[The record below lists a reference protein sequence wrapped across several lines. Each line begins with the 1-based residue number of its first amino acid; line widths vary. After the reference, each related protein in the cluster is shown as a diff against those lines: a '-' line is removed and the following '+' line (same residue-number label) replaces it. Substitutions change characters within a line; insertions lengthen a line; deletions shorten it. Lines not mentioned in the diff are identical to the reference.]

1 MVKEHDFIAIGGG
14 SGGFNAARVARQ
26 YSDNVAIVDGATE
39 LGGLC
44 ILRGCMP
51 SKTLIYSA
59 EVLHLAQKGKAFGL
73 DIPEARVD
81 MERLHQRKLDTIK
94 EFTDYRVESM
104 QSGKYHLYRNFA
116 KFIDE
121 DTIELDNG
129 DRLKGK
135 HFIIATG
142 SCISK
147 PPIPGIDDPDIWTSD
162 DVLDLATL
170 PESIIVLGGGV
181 VACELAQFLHRVGVK
196 TIQIQRSPHIL
207 KDQAPDVSEVVETAL
222 RDEGLTLYTGTKLQ
236 NIARVNDEFEITFEH
251 KGEERPCSAKQV
263 VNALGRSPAT
273 DKLSLEKAG
282 IELKPNG
289 QIVTDAYQRTTNS
302 RVYAAG
308 DCAGPFEIVHTA
320 VLQGEIAAYHAFGI
334 DKKPLNYDHML
345 DVVFTDPQVAR
356 VGLTEARLKEKGI
369 DFIAAEYPFDDH
381 GKSILMEAKYG
392 FVRVFAEKPTGRIL
406 GAEIVSKD
414 AGELIHALSV
424 AVSNNLTAES
434 LLRTHWYH
442 PTLSEILSY
451 PLEDIVD
458 ELAEEAN

>member
-44 ILRGCMP
+44 NLRGCMP

-59 EVLHLAQKGKAFGL
+59 EVLHLAQKGSEFGV
-73 DIPEARVD
+73 DIPEARIS
-81 MERLHQRKLDTIK
+81 MEKLHQRKLDTIK

-116 KFIDE
+116 KFISE
-121 DTIELDNG
+121 DTVELDNG
-129 DRLKGK
+129 DRLRGK

-142 SCISK
+142 SYVSK
-147 PPIPGIDDPDIWTSD
+147 PPIPGIDEPDIWTSD
-162 DVLDLATL
+162 EVLDLATL
-170 PESIIVLGGGV
+170 PESTIVLGGGV
-181 VACELAQFLHRVGVK
+181 VACELAQFLHRVGAK
-196 TIQIQRSPHIL
+196 TTQIQRSPHIL
-207 KDQAPDVSEVVETAL
+207 KDQAPDFSEVVETAL
-222 RDEGLTLYTGTKLQ
+222 RDEGLDLYTGTKLQ
-236 NIARVNDEFEITFEH
+236 SIGRTNDGFEVVFDHAGIE
-251 KGEERPCSAKQV
+251 KRCSAKHV

-273 DKLSLEKAG
+273 GNLGLEEAG

-289 QIVTDAYQRTTNS
+289 QIITDTYQRTTNS
-302 RVYAAG
+302 KIYAAG

-320 VLQGEIAAYHAFGI
+320 VLQGEFAAYHAFGI
-334 DKKPLNYDHML
+334 EKSPLNYDHML

-356 VGLTEARLKEKGI
+356 VGLTEAVLRERGI
-369 DFIAAEYPFDDH
+369 DFVVADYPFDDH

-451 PLEDIVD
+451 PLEDIVE
-458 ELAEEAN
+458 ELSDRA

>member
-1 MVKEHDFIAIGGG
+1 MAKEHDFIAIGGG

-26 YSDNVAIVDGATE
+26 YSDNVAIVDGANE

-59 EVLHLAQKGKAFGL
+59 EVLHLAQKGNEFGL
-73 DIPEARVD
+73 DIPEARVN
-81 MERLHQRKLDTIK
+81 MAKLHQRKLDTIR

-116 KFIDE
+116 KFISE

-129 DRLKGK
+129 DRLRGK

-142 SCISK
+142 SDVSK
-147 PPIPGIDDPDIWTSD
+147 PPIPGIDEPDIWTSD
-162 DVLDLATL
+162 DVLDLASL

-181 VACELAQFLHRVGVK
+181 VACELAQFLHRVGTK
-196 TIQIQRSPHIL
+196 TTQIQRSPHIL

-222 RDEGLTLYTGTKLQ
+222 RDEGLDLFTDTKLQ
-236 NIARVNDEFEITFEH
+236 SIGRTNDGFEVVFDHDGIE
-251 KGEERPCSAKQV
+251 KRCSAKHV

-273 DKLSLEKAG
+273 GNLRLKEAG
-282 IELKPNG
+282 IELKLNG
-289 QIVTDAYQRTTNS
+289 QIVTDTYQRTTNS
-302 RVYAAG
+302 KVYAAG
-308 DCAGPFEIVHTA
+308 DCSGPFEIVHTA
-320 VLQGEIAAYHAFGI
+320 VLQGEFAAYHAFGI
-334 DKKPLNYDHML
+334 KKTPLNYDHML

-356 VGLTEARLKEKGI
+356 VGLTEVVLRERGI
-369 DFIAAEYPFDDH
+369 DFVVACYPFDDH

-392 FVRVFAEKPTGRIL
+392 FVRIFAEKPTGRIL

-451 PLEDIVD
+451 PLEDIVY
-458 ELAEEAN
+458 ELPDQA

>member
-1 MVKEHDFIAIGGG
+1 MAKEHDFIAIGGG

-26 YSDNVAIVDGATE
+26 YSDNVAIVDGANE

-59 EVLHLAQKGKAFGL
+59 EVLHLAQKGNEFGL
-73 DIPEARVD
+73 DIPEARVN
-81 MERLHQRKLDTIK
+81 MAKLHQRKLDTIR

-116 KFIDE
+116 KFISE

-129 DRLKGK
+129 DRLRGK

-142 SCISK
+142 SDVSK
-147 PPIPGIDDPDIWTSD
+147 PPIPGIDEPDIWTSD
-162 DVLDLATL
+162 DVLDLASL

-181 VACELAQFLHRVGVK
+181 VACELAQFLHRVGTK
-196 TIQIQRSPHIL
+196 TTQIQRSPHIL

-222 RDEGLTLYTGTKLQ
+222 RDEGLDLFTDTKLQ
-236 NIARVNDEFEITFEH
+236 SIGRTNDGFEVVFDHDGIE
-251 KGEERPCSAKQV
+251 KRCSAKHV

-273 DKLSLEKAG
+273 GNLRLKEAG
-282 IELKPNG
+282 IELKLNG
-289 QIVTDAYQRTTNS
+289 QIDTDTYQRTTNS
-302 RVYAAG
+302 KVYAAG
-308 DCAGPFEIVHTA
+308 DCSGPFEIVHTA
-320 VLQGEIAAYHAFGI
+320 VLQGEFAAYHAFGV
-334 DKKPLNYDHML
+334 KKTPLNYDHML

-356 VGLTEARLKEKGI
+356 VGLTEVVLRERGI
-369 DFIAAEYPFDDH
+369 DFVVACYPFDDH

-392 FVRVFAEKPTGRIL
+392 FVRIFAEKPTGRIL

-414 AGELIHALSV
+414 AGELIHVLSV

-458 ELAEEAN
+458 ELPDQA